1 MERKHKKLD
10 VWKLSME
17 LVTEIYK
24 IQFPQNE
31 VYALSSQIR
40 RASISIPSNI
50 AECAARGSLKE
61 YIHFLN
67 IANGSLSEVDT
78 QLEIC
83 KNLNYISQSQYDNL
97 VDRINVLSIKL
108 INFIKSLKKNL

>member
-1 MERKHKKLD
+1 MERKHKKLE

-17 LVTEIYK
+17 LVTEMYK
-24 IQFPQNE
+24 ISFPGNE

-50 AECAARGSLKE
+50 AEGAARGSLKE
-61 YIHFLN
+61 YVHFLN

-83 KNLNYISQSQYDNL
+83 KNLNYITQSQYDIL
-97 VDRINVLSIKL
+97 LERINVLSVKL
-108 INFIKSLKKNL
+108 INLIKSLKQKI